1 MKKRRNF
8 IESLKQGN
16 LDKENKKKL
25 EMIERKRH
33 ITDVQEEAENQ
44 ILSDWIE
51 RNYGKRCLDYNKD
64 CPCCK
69 AWKCYD
75 YLAMG

>member
-1 MKKRRNF
+1 MKKRNF
-8 IESLKQGN
+8 IESLKEAY
-16 LDKENKKKL
+16 LDEENKKKFK
-25 EMIERKRH
+25 MIERKRH

-51 RNYGKRCLDYNKD
+51 RNYGKKCPDYEKN

-75 YLAMG
+75 YLAMEG